1 LRADSCQA
9 DQRRSFKGL
18 SMSNL
23 INLDKKDYQGH
34 PSTLCKGCGHDSI
47 TSGLTSALYELSVD
61 PSDVIK
67 LSGIGC
73 SSKTPNYFLNQSFG
87 FNSVHGRMAALAT
100 GVNLSQPKA
109 KLIGISGDGDTASIG
124 LGGFLHLVR
133 RNVPIVY
140 IIANNGV
147 YGLTKGQF
155 SATSQKEDQSK
166 TKAAQPLPE
175 MDMLFQAL
183 GAGCEFA
190 ARTFSGDNVQL
201 KKILKL
207 ALAHKGTAVIDIISP
222 CVVYGNHV
230 GFSKS
235 YTTTQEVNSPLH
247 EIDILN
253 DGESV
258 KENELGYTL
267 TPLNNE
273 DHDVSS
279 LSSALSLLISE
290 KGSNKLHTGLIYK
303 NTQRPTFVEA
313 YNFSQED
320 KFSLSEENLRL
331 DADSFASFNQ
341 NAKI

>member
-1 LRADSCQA
+1 MGSKMRTKQDY
-9 DQRRSFKGL
+9 KG
-18 SMSNL
+18 S
-23 INLDKKDYQGH
+23 

-47 TSGLTSALYELSVD
+47 TLGLTNALFELSVD
-61 PSDVIK
+61 PSQVIK

-87 FNSVHGRMAALAT
+87 FNSVHGRMASLAT
-100 GVNLSQPKA
+100 GVNLSQPEA

-140 IIANNGV
+140 VIANNGV

-155 SATSQKEDQSK
+155 SATSKKDDSSK
-166 TKAAQPLPE
+166 IKNTQPLPE

-207 ALAHKGTAVIDIISP
+207 ALNHKGTAVIDIVSP

-235 YTTTQEVNSPLH
+235 YTTTQEVNQPLH
-247 EIDILN
+247 GIDIIE
-253 DGESV
+253 DGEAV
-258 KENELGYTL
+258 KESELSYTL
-267 TPLNNE
+267 TPVE
-273 DHDVSS
+273 GIDHDPSS
-279 LSSALSLLISE
+279 LSSALNLLIAEQS
-290 KGSNKLHTGLIYK
+290 SNRLHTGLIYS
-303 NTQRPTFVEA
+303 NSTRPTFVDS
-313 YNFSQED
+313 YGFSKKD
-320 KFSLSEENLRL
+320 KFLIDEKELRVTSS
-331 DADSFASFNQ
+331 SFKAFNSA
-341 NAKI
+341 AKV

>member
-1 LRADSCQA
+1 MNNKNNLTKSDY
-9 DQRRSFKGL
+9 KGA
-18 SMSNL
+18 
-23 INLDKKDYQGH
+23 

-47 TSGLTSALYELSVD
+47 TLGLTNALFELAVD
-61 PSDVIK
+61 PAQVIK

-87 FNSVHGRMAALAT
+87 FNSLHGRMASLAT
-100 GVNLSQPKA
+100 GVNLSQPEA

-140 IIANNGV
+140 VIANNGV

-155 SATSQKEDQSK
+155 SATSKQGDH
-166 TKAAQPLPE
+166 TKIKNAQPLPE
-175 MDMLFQAL
+175 MDMLFQAV
-183 GAGCEFA
+183 GAGCEFV

-235 YTTTQEVNSPLH
+235 YTTTQEINVPLH
-247 EIDILN
+247 EIDIIN
-253 DGESV
+253 DGDAV
-258 KENELGYTL
+258 KASDLSYKL
-267 TPLNNE
+267 TPLDGI
-273 DHDVSS
+273 DHDPSS
-279 LSSALSLLISE
+279 LSSALNVLTAE
-290 KGSNKLHTGLIYK
+290 KSSGKLHTGVLYD
-303 NTQRPTFVEA
+303 NTQRPSFVEA
-313 YNFSQED
+313 YGFSKKD
-320 KFSLSEENLRL
+320 KFNIPEKDLRIDPAKFEN
-331 DADSFASFNQ
+331 FNMGT
-341 NAKI
+341 KV